1 MEVRQDIYAQPDPTK
16 TSLPHQQRVVSEC
29 LELTERVAKLRAFID
44 SSLTFKTLDAAE
56 QGRLTRQNNAMV
68 EYLHCLEERIAA
80 WQ

>member
-1 MEVRQDIYAQPDPTK
+1 MEVRQDIYAKPDLSKPVQ
-16 TSLPHQQRVVSEC
+16 PHQQRVVQER
-29 LELTERVAKLRAFID
+29 LELKDRLDKLLAFID
-44 SSLTFKTLDAAE
+44 SNPTFKTLDAAE